1 MIAMLVEIDGE
12 RVVLAGVEDWSILAL
27 HVNARRGR
35 DTPAKPG
42 EPDDFEF
49 TVGGLTEPNAEK
61 VRHHFRWPRIGLRI
75 GSTVKVTLIE
85 AEACDVPTKRYRSD
99 AEIQESAFTEEEM
112 RNVRWAD
119 YLELKKEFEGRGD
132 A

>member
-35 DTPAKPG
+35 DAPNKPA
-42 EPDDFEF
+42 ESDDLECS
-49 TVGGLTEPNAEK
+49 VGGLTEPNAEK
-61 VRHHFRWPRIGLRI
+61 LRYHFRWPRIALHV
-75 GSTVKVTLIE
+75 GSTVKVTLID
-85 AEACDVPTKRYRSD
+85 AEECDAPIKRYRSD
-99 AEIQESAFTEEEM
+99 VEIQESPFTEEEM
-112 RNVRWAD
+112 RKLRWED
-119 YLELKKEFEGRGD
+119 YLELKKEFEGGGD